1 VAYSCCHIT
10 YPFHKLKSTFNV
22 DCSQGPDIGKCRLE
36 TSQKVPLSP
45 LQGYYESAAPTPG
58 VNFENFTDV
67 KFRDILLSGTG
78 HRDRRLKRDSSGQA
92 RTYGGSNLNQNIKS
106 ISKSN
111 FRFIRERSFA
121 ISSFQQKC
129 RFFSQRDSSR
139 VIDSSHAITDKHQV
153 WQVMTC
159 NGCMSIFH
167 VMTYVTIKYM
177 SKLHFELQKT
187 RSMWHLSTPR
197 DLCSNF
203 QRKNRERLT
212 KSLVAAVQQNGF
224 QTDYKQ

>member
-1 VAYSCCHIT
+1 MAYSCCHIT

-129 RFFSQRDSSR
+129 RFFPNVTRVESSTR
-139 VIDSSHAITDKHQV
+139 VTLSLT
-153 WQVMTC
+153 
-159 NGCMSIFH
+159 N
-167 VMTYVTIKYM
+167 
-177 SKLHFELQKT
+177 T
-187 RSMWHLSTPR
+187 RSGRWW
-197 DLCSNF
+197 
-203 QRKNRERLT
+203 
-212 KSLVAAVQQNGF
+212 LVMDVCLF
-224 QTDYKQ
+224 FTLWLM